1 MNNPF
6 SISFGK
12 TPHTIIQRYSQ
23 IDTIYETF
31 DQEEPSSQ
39 SFMIT
44 GVRGSGK
51 TVALS
56 NISSYYKAK
65 PDWIVIELSIE
76 DDLLTQFE
84 SKLSVITQI
93 KKVHTKKELS
103 FSAFGIGAA
112 ISKDDQTDLTTNISH
127 MLDKLKR
134 QNKRIL
140 VLIDE
145 VINNQSVRLF
155 TSYFQIF
162 IRNEYPLYLIMTGL
176 YDNLY
181 DLQNNETLTFLYR
194 TPKIILNPLS
204 ISAIA
209 TTYQQTLKISKE
221 KAQTMAHLT
230 KGYAFAF
237 QVLGSLVFKN
247 KEKPIE
253 ELLPEFDQ
261 ILEDYVYEKIW
272 SEFTQKEKTIIESMV
287 KGNTKIKD
295 IRESIGMSSSEMSVY
310 RKRLHRKGVVD
321 ISTYGKMELIL
332 PRFQNIVQMWTYE

>member
-12 TPHTIIQRYSQ
+12 TPHTLIQRYSQ
-23 IDTIYETF
+23 IDALYETF
-31 DQEEPSSQ
+31 SQ
-39 SFMIT
+39 DDSPNQCFMIT

-51 TVALS
+51 TVVLS
-56 NISSYYKAK
+56 NISTYYKTQ
-65 PDWIVIELSIE
+65 PDWVVIELSIE

-84 SKLSVITQI
+84 NKLSTVTQI
-93 KKVHTKKELS
+93 KKAHTKKEVN
-103 FSAFGIGAA
+103 FSAFGIGAS
-112 ISKDDQTDLTTNISH
+112 ISKDTQTDLTTNIAQ
-127 MLDKLKR
+127 MLEKLKK
-134 QNKRIL
+134 QNKHVL

-162 IRNEYPLYLIMTGL
+162 IRNEYPLYLVMTGL

-181 DLQNNETLTFLYR
+181 DLQNNKTLTFLYR
-194 TPKIILNPLS
+194 TPKIVLNPLS

-209 TTYQQTLKISKE
+209 TTYQQTLEISNE
-221 KAQTMAHLT
+221 KALKMAQLT

-237 QVLGSLVFKN
+237 QVLGSLAWQN
-247 KEKPIE
+247 KDKSIE

-261 ILEDYVYEKIW
+261 YLEDYVYEKIW
-272 SEFTQKEKTIIESMV
+272 MEFSQKEKTIIESMV
-287 KGNTKIKD
+287 QGNTKIKD

-310 RKRLHRKGVVD
+310 RKRLSRKGVVD
-321 ISTYGKMELIL
+321 ISTYGQMTLIL
-332 PRFQNIVQMWTYE
+332 PRFQNIVQTWINE